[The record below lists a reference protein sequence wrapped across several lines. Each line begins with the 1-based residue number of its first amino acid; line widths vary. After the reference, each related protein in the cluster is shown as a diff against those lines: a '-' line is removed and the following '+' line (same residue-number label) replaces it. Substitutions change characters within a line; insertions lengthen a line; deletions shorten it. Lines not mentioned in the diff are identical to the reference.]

1 VTKAEPEREL
11 VRRALPFLLPA
22 AVVAFAVGDL
32 TVGRGAGLS
41 AAVAIAIV
49 GVNFVANG
57 LSLAWAAAISP
68 IAIYAVGLGGFVARL
83 VVFAVALVALTSADW
98 FSARAFIAA
107 FVPATMIL
115 LAFEMKVLAG
125 RRLQADLWYF
135 REGTQR

>member
-1 VTKAEPEREL
+1 MTKAEPEREL
-11 VRRALPFLLPA
+11 VRRALPFFLPA
-22 AVVAFAVGDL
+22 AILAFAIGAA
-32 TVGRGAGLS
+32 TVGREAGYS

-49 GVNFVANG
+49 AVNFVANG
-57 LSLAWAAAISP
+57 LSLAWAAGVSP

-83 VVFAVALVALTSADW
+83 VVFAVAMIALTTADW

-107 FVPATMIL
+107 FVPATMVL

-135 REGTQR
+135 REGTQG

>member
-22 AVVAFAVGDL
+22 ALVAFAVGDL
-32 TVGRGAGLS
+32 MVDGDAGFS

-49 GVNFVANG
+49 AANFVANG
-57 LSLAWAAAISP
+57 LSLAWAAGISP

-83 VVFAVALVALTSADW
+83 IVFAAAMVALTAADW
-98 FSARAFIAA
+98 FSAKAFIAA
-107 FVPATMIL
+107 FVPATMVLI
-115 LAFEMKVLAG
+115 AFEMKVLAD

-135 REGTQR
+135 REGT